1 MTDQTQEPIAAQTQ
15 EPVTQPEN
23 ASTQGQATA
32 ELNLNDL
39 AALKS
44 IIDVATQRGA
54 FRANELEAVE
64 NQICLWFFQLLLF
77 RILIITL
84 LWNLSR
90 LIRRRM
96 FLNLL
101 KLCL

>member
-15 EPVTQPEN
+15 ETVTQPET
-23 ASTQGQATA
+23 ASTPGQATA

-54 FRANELEAVE
+54 FRANELEAVGKLY
-64 NQICLWFFQLLLF
+64 NKL
-77 RILIITL
+77 T
-84 LWNLSR
+84 S
-90 LIRRRM
+90 
-96 FLNLL
+96 FLEIGRAHV
-101 KLCL
+101 